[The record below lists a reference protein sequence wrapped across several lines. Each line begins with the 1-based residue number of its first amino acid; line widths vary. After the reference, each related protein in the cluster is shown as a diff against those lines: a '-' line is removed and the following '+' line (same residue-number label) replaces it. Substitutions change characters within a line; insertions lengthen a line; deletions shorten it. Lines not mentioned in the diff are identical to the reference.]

1 MSQNLCLLTIH
12 AHPDDEASKGAGT
25 VAKYADEGI
34 KTVLV
39 CCTGGEEGEILNPEM
54 KTPENQSN
62 LKEIRQAELEKSVEI
77 IGYHVLEHLG
87 YRDSGME
94 GSDANGHSN
103 AFAKLPLEEPVE
115 KLVKIIRQEKPSV
128 IITYS
133 DEQGGYRHPDHVRVH
148 DISRPAFDMAGDP
161 DAFPEAGEPFQPSK
175 LYYTV
180 WSRTRIEAMHK
191 KFLELDLKSPYEEW
205 WFKRPSNEDKI
216 TTRVEVEKWY
226 DRRCDALLAHKT
238 QVDPA
243 SSFWFGLPRE
253 VAAKAYPYD
262 DYILAHSL
270 FETELPEEDIFAGLR

>member
-1 MSQNLCLLTIH
+1 MNQDLCLLTIH

-25 VAKYADEGI
+25 VARYSDEGI

-54 KTPENQSN
+54 QTPENQNN
-62 LKEIRQAELEKSVEI
+62 LKKVRQAELEKSVEI
-77 IGYHVLEHLG
+77 IGYHVLEHLE

-103 AFAKLPLEEPVE
+103 AFAKSPLEEPVE
-115 KLVKIIRQEKPSV
+115 KLVKIIRREKPNA

-148 DISRPAFDMAGDP
+148 EISGPAFEMAGDP

-180 WSRTRIEAMHK
+180 WSRSRIEALHK
-191 KFLELDLKSPYEEW
+191 KFIELNLESPYEEW

-238 QVDPA
+238 QVDPTSA
-243 SSFWFGLPRE
+243 FWFGLPRE
-253 VAAKAYPYD
+253 VAASAYPYD

-270 FETELPEEDIFAGLR
+270 LETEFPEEDIFAGLR